1 MIDKKVL
8 EPSVHYSASEGP
20 STGTGGTDK
29 IRPIVIAKAVA
40 FTSIAL
46 AWHEI
51 LLSFSDIFLSNQ

>member
-1 MIDKKVL
+1 MV
-8 EPSVHYSASEGP
+8 EPSVRYSASEGP

-29 IRPIVIAKAVA
+29 IRSIVIAKAVA
-40 FTSIAL
+40 FTSIAS